1 MENLIAFLN
10 QNSGALTVAFTGVVT
25 FATVVYAVLTAILV
39 AETRKLR
46 QAQTE
51 PRIEI
56 TVDALDF
63 AVNIVR
69 LCVRNIGEGPAKN
82 VKFEPTVVE
91 GGEVAEGLLEEFL
104 SPNFFKT
111 GLRYFGPGQ
120 SRLSGYTQTNKHFE
134 AKASSS
140 LCFKVAYESVTSQK
154 YVEEIVVDMAELR
167 GRYQLGKP
175 HLYSIAKSIDK
186 IQRDVHHITTGFKR
200 IEVDNY
206 DRDDREWER
215 KEWEA
220 WKRQAV
226 AEMER
231 NKGN

>member
-1 MENLIAFLN
+1 MENLITLLN
-10 QNSGALTVAFTGVVT
+10 ENSGALTVVFTAVVT
-25 FATVVYAVLTAILV
+25 LATVVYAALTAILV

-82 VKFEPTVVE
+82 VKFEPSVID
-91 GGEVAEGLLEEFL
+91 GGEVAENLLTEFL

-120 SRLSGYTQTNKHFE
+120 FRFSGYTQTNEDFE
-134 AKASSS
+134 AKASSA
-140 LCFKVAYESVTSQK
+140 LCFKVSYESVTDKK

-175 HLYSIAKSIDK
+175 NLYSIAKSMEK
-186 IQRDVHHITTGFKR
+186 IQKDLHHITTGFKR
-200 IEVDNY
+200 IKVDSY
-206 DRDDREWER
+206 DTDDREREDKER
-215 KEWEA
+215 EEWRREA
-220 WKRQAV
+220 A
-226 AEMER
+226 AELER
-231 NKGN
+231 YNK

>member
-1 MENLIAFLN
+1 MESLIAFLN
-10 QNSGALTVAFTGVVT
+10 QNSGALTVVFTGFVT
-25 FATVVYAVLTAILV
+25 LATVVYAVLTAILV
-39 AETRKLR
+39 VETRKLR

-82 VKFEPTVVE
+82 VKFEPAVID
-91 GGEVAEGLLEEFL
+91 GGEAAENLLEEFL
-104 SPNFFKT
+104 SPNFFQT

-120 SRLSGYTQTNKHFE
+120 YRFSGYTQTNKDFE

-140 LCFKVAYESVTSQK
+140 LSFKVTYESVTEKK

-175 HLYSIAKSIDK
+175 NLYSIAKSMEK
-186 IQRDVHHITTGFKR
+186 IQKDLHHITTGFKR
-200 IEVDNY
+200 VKVDGY
-206 DRDDREWER
+206 DSDDREREEKER
-215 KEWEA
+215 EEWRREA
-220 WKRQAV
+220 A
-226 AEMER
+226 AELER
-231 NKGN
+231 HNK

>member
-1 MENLIAFLN
+1 MENLITLLN
-10 QNSGALTVAFTGVVT
+10 ENSGALTVVFTAVVT
-25 FATVVYAVLTAILV
+25 LATVVYAALTAILV

-82 VKFEPTVVE
+82 VKFEPSVID
-91 GGEVAEGLLEEFL
+91 GGEVAENLLTEFL

-120 SRLSGYTQTNKHFE
+120 FRFSGYTQTNEDFE
-134 AKASSS
+134 AKASSA
-140 LCFKVAYESVTSQK
+140 LCFKVSYESVTDKK

-167 GRYQLGKP
+167 GHYQLGKP
-175 HLYSIAKSIDK
+175 NLYSIAKSMEK
-186 IQRDVHHITTGFKR
+186 IQKDLHHITTGFKR
-200 IEVDNY
+200 IKVDSY
-206 DRDDREWER
+206 DTDDREREDKER
-215 KEWEA
+215 EEWRREA
-220 WKRQAV
+220 A
-226 AEMER
+226 AELER
-231 NKGN
+231 YNK